1 MTQRIPAM
9 TDLVTTSASIGLTG
23 MLIETAAKQIL
34 PTIPKSS
41 AHCRTRE
48 LWFFLS
54 TSVTEEGGPGNF
66 GGRMKTKR
74 GLLSF
79 TA

>member
-1 MTQRIPAM
+1 M
-9 TDLVTTSASIGLTG
+9 TDLMTTSASIGLTG

-41 AHCRTRE
+41 AHCRTEE
-48 LWFFLS
+48 LWCFLS
-54 TSVTEEGGPGNF
+54 TWVAEEGALAILV
-66 GGRMKTKR
+66 GGERR
-74 GLLSF
+74 EEGLLSV